1 MVDEESGALR
11 VSIPPL
17 GGTLCCFPE
26 RIRGEARGRDV
37 DKTLCWDPNIK
48 HEAWHAFY
56 GTDLASVPLTGL
68 SGHPKVQR
76 LPLDPGDSRHCGG
89 PPV

>member
-1 MVDEESGALR
+1 MVDEESGALK

-37 DKTLCWDPNIK
+37 DK
-48 HEAWHAFY
+48 
-56 GTDLASVPLTGL
+56 PLLTVL
-68 SGHPKVQR
+68 
-76 LPLDPGDSRHCGG
+76 G
-89 PPV
+89 P